1 MKAKFEKVQSR
12 KDVSS
17 EYIKKLENKIKAIE
31 NGTQSRKDMV
41 GYLEKTYRVKY
52 DAVHDKSIAGMYV
65 NNHHNASLAHDFS
78 PLGLLVGIMD
88 QLTGK
93 STFISAKTGEIS
105 KLQQT
110 IKIQNY
116 KEILYRKLLEPLTIG
131 LVIA

>member
-1 MKAKFEKVQSR
+1 M
-12 KDVSS
+12 
-17 EYIKKLENKIKAIE
+17 
-31 NGTQSRKDMV
+31 
-41 GYLEKTYRVKY
+41 
-52 DAVHDKSIAGMYV
+52 SIIIIMLL
-65 NNHHNASLAHDFS
+65 LAHDFS

-116 KEILYRKLLEPLTIG
+116 KEILYRKWEPLTIG

>member
-1 MKAKFEKVQSR
+1 
-12 KDVSS
+12 
-17 EYIKKLENKIKAIE
+17 
-31 NGTQSRKDMV
+31 
-41 GYLEKTYRVKY
+41 
-52 DAVHDKSIAGMYV
+52 MYV

-105 KLQQT
+105 RIAT
-110 IKIQNY
+110 NNKIQNY

>member
-1 MKAKFEKVQSR
+1 
-12 KDVSS
+12 
-17 EYIKKLENKIKAIE
+17 
-31 NGTQSRKDMV
+31 MV

-65 NNHHNASLAHDFS
+65 NNHHNASHDFS

-105 KLQQT
+105 RIATNNKNTELQGNIIQ
-110 IKIQNY
+110 KI
-116 KEILYRKLLEPLTIG
+116 IG
-131 LVIA
+131 ATNNWFGHCMSDIVGSSGSKGRGQGLPAPFGPICKN